1 MISTNF
7 NPSVLT
13 TQRNLNIATN
23 TLNTALERM
32 STGYKVNCAADDAA
46 GMFVASNLNRNLRG
60 LLQAQK
66 NTQDGISLLNTADG
80 SLSNMTNILNRLRD
94 LAVQG
99 ANGVYDESSLGA
111 MQDEAESLTAQLNQ
125 IRNGTIFNGLSVF
138 DGSAL
143 QNGSTGV
150 IFGDFTNP
158 VIRLSE
164 KEAIAQ
170 GYTVI
175 KTAQDLD
182 NIRNNLNGK
191 YILMDDIDLSSFS
204 NWDPIGNDS
213 IHFTGTLEGNGFVIE
228 NLTINRSNGSD
239 IGLFGYID
247 NAEIRNIGLENINII
262 GHSSVGGLVGT
273 QTSGT
278 ISNCYTNGTLQA
290 RTGLFCGG
298 LAGYNT
304 GTITD
309 SYSKVSITSGKYD
322 VGGLVGYN
330 KGTITNSFSS
340 GVINGDSSVG
350 GLVGDN
356 TGIVS
361 NCHFTG
367 DVSGFNRVGGLTGK
381 ISAGTIENSYS
392 TGTVTGDNEYI
403 GGLVGYCEDS
413 STIKKSY
420 SSSTV
425 SGYTYV
431 GGLVGW
437 STQSSKIFNTFAT
450 GNVTG
455 NTYVGG
461 LIGCMN
467 RQSSASYS
475 YATGLVKG
483 NSITGGLIGRG
494 LRSSQLTNSIW
505 DREKTNQSRGYYS
518 SDGTGAYTNNY
529 GLTTSQ
535 MQDPTNWVGWDDT
548 VWDFSSYPPKLKEE
562 KNSPSLPDV
571 TSSNAIRLQIGED
584 EKNTSRIYLETY
596 FSLDGFSVDFST
608 TELCASAIDDIDE
621 LLTKINEKRAD
632 FGTALNRLSSIADS
646 QVTAVE
652 NFAGAK
658 STIMDADIAT
668 ESADFVKSQ
677 ILQQTS
683 SALLAQS
690 QNIHSS
696 IVLSLIQ

>member
-1 MISTNF
+1 MITTNF

-23 TLNTALERM
+23 SLNTALDRM

-46 GMFVASNLNRNLRG
+46 GMFVASNLNANIRG
-60 LLQAQK
+60 LKQAQK
-66 NTQDGISLLNTADG
+66 NAQDGISLLNTAEG
-80 SLSNMTNILNRLRD
+80 ALSNMTDILNRLRD

-99 ANGVYDESSLGA
+99 ANGVYDDSSLGA

-138 DGSAL
+138 DGSAP

-228 NLTINRSNGSD
+228 NLTINRSYGRD

-262 GHSSVGGLVGT
+262 GDSRIGGLVGT

-278 ISNCYTNGTLQA
+278 ISNCYTNGTLQI
-290 RTGLFCGG
+290 GSFCGG

-309 SYSKVSITSGKYD
+309 SYSKVSIPSSKEI

-330 KGTITNSFSS
+330 TGTITNSFSS
-340 GVINGDSSVG
+340 GVINGDSDVG
-350 GLVGDN
+350 GLVGRN
-356 TGIVS
+356 IGIVS

-367 DVSGFNRVGGLTGK
+367 DVSGIDYVGGLTGK
-381 ISAGTIENSYS
+381 IYVGTIENSYS
-392 TGTVTGDNEYI
+392 TGTVTGGNEYI
-403 GGLVGYCEDS
+403 GGLVGYCDDS

-562 KNSPSLPDV
+562 KNSPSLPNV

-621 LLTKINEKRAD
+621 VLSRINTKRSE
-632 FGTALNRLSSIADS
+632 FGAVINRLSSILES
-646 QVTAVE
+646 QTTTIQ
-652 NFAGAK
+652 NFTSAK
-658 STIMDADIAT
+658 STIMDADIAN
-668 ESADFVKSQ
+668 ESADFVKNQ

-690 QNIHSS
+690 QNLHAS
-696 IVLSLIQ
+696 IVLSLIG